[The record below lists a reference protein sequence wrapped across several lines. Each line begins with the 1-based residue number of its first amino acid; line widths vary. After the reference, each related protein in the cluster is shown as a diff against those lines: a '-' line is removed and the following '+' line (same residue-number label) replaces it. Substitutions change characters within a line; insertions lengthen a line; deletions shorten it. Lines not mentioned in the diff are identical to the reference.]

1 MGAGDAVTS
10 DAGVPRGPGGMN
22 GLGAGGGSASGRGS
36 GWSALARLA
45 ASADF
50 ARAFTLVVFAT
61 LVGTHL
67 IVAVAGVVTLRTVIT
82 GLCLVAVGMLAARR
96 EEISF
101 LRLVPT
107 TLLMVIAWA
116 FASVFWS
123 TDAFSSFWRWTAMA
137 AVGLLAVTIGHVRD
151 TLQTVRALG
160 DVLRAALTL
169 SLVLEVLSGIIFDTP
184 LRFLGIQGHI
194 ASFGPIQGIFGTRN
208 MLGFVAVVAMITFAV
223 EMRTH
228 SVRPGLAVFSLSL
241 ASALGLLS
249 ASPTVL
255 VLAVVVGAAT
265 AVLTLVRSV
274 PAARRTRVQWIVAG
288 VVAVASVALYLQR
301 ARIVDFLGA
310 RDDLSMRSHLWAMA
324 RYFAARQPVLGW
336 GWYGPWD
343 VAEQPFAS
351 INHLLSQRHTTA
363 LNAYVDVHL
372 QLGWVGVMLFCVLG
386 GLALVR
392 SWLDA
397 SQRRSVV
404 YAWTPLMVI
413 ALAVTSVFES
423 VALFGLGWMLLV
435 LCAVRA
441 GQSRGWRERLGASGP
456 PPTGTVQTLP
466 PG

>member
-1 MGAGDAVTS
+1 MGADGDVTT
-10 DAGVPRGPGGMN
+10 DAGEPGGPRRS
-22 GLGAGGGSASGRGS
+22 GVPGGAAALG
-36 GWSALARLA
+36 RLA

-50 ARAFTLVVFAT
+50 ARAFTLTVFAA

-67 IVAVAGVVTLRTVIT
+67 IVAVAGIVTLRTVLA
-82 GLCLVAVGMLAARR
+82 GLCVVAIGVLVARR
-96 EEISF
+96 DELSF
-101 LRLVPT
+101 VRLVPL
-107 TLLMVIAWA
+107 TLLAFVTWA

-123 TDAFSSFWRWTAMA
+123 TDPASSFWRWTAMA
-137 AVGLLAVTIGHVRD
+137 AVALLAVTIGHVRD

-160 DVLRAALTL
+160 DVLRAALGL
-169 SLVLEVLSGIIFDTP
+169 SLVLEILSGIIFDIP
-184 LRFLGIQGHI
+184 FRFLGIRGDI
-194 ASFGPIQGIFGTRN
+194 AAFGPIQGIFGTRN
-208 MLGFVAVVAMITFAV
+208 MLGFVAVVALITFAV

-228 SVRPGLAVFSLSL
+228 SVRPGVAVFSLSL
-241 ASALGLLS
+241 AAGLALLS

-255 VLAVVVGAAT
+255 VLLVVVGVAT
-265 AVLTLVRSV
+265 AVLTLVRRA
-274 PAARRTRVQWIVAG
+274 PAARRTGVQWVVAA
-288 VVAVASVALYLQR
+288 VVAVASLVLYLQR
-301 ARIVDFLGA
+301 TRIIDLLGA
-310 RDDLSMRSHLWAMA
+310 KDDLATRSNLWAVA
-324 RYFAARQPVLGW
+324 RYFAARQPVQGW
-336 GWYGPWD
+336 GWFGSWD
-343 VAEQPFAS
+343 VTDQPFVS
-351 INHLLSQRHTTA
+351 INQLLSQRHTTA

-372 QLGWVGVMLFCVLG
+372 QLGWVGVLLFCVLG

-392 SWLDA
+392 AWLDA

-441 GQSRGWRERLGASGP
+441 GQSRGWRERLGASGL